1 MMLLLSILVFFY
13 LVQVRCWDLKTY
25 GISNTYFA
33 SSVAVFK
40 NRAFLALSR
49 SVCHNN
55 LTNPT
60 LIEVPWTGENAH
72 RNRGISQR
80 TVRFPSSVEQ
90 NWGKCDQV
98 CTLKEVSD
106 LVHDRRAGMA
116 FGNYRRSEAVRTNG
130 GYS

>member
-1 MMLLLSILVFFY
+1 MMFDFTLSISVF
-13 LVQVRCWDLKTY
+13 LCLLQVQCWDLKAY
-25 GISNTYFA
+25 GISNAYFA

-72 RNRGISQR
+72 RNRGISPR

-90 NWGKCDQV
+90 KWGRCDQV

-106 LVHDRRAGMA
+106 LVQDREAEMA
-116 FGNYRRSEAVRTNG
+116 S
-130 GYS
+130 